1 MRDRVLRDFEASE
14 IQEIAETLSSWQSG
28 EDYKDIAGYCKSATL
43 EEIRKNDYILT
54 PGRYVGAPEAEDDGI
69 PFAEKMEQLSSKLK
83 TQFDESAE
91 LEAKID
97 RKSTRLNSSHVACS
111 Y

>member
-28 EDYKDIAGYCKSATL
+28 EDYKDITGYCKSATL

-54 PGRYVGAPEAEDDGI
+54 PGRYVGAPEAEDEGI
-69 PFAEKMEQLSSKLK
+69 PFAAKTEQLRATVK
-83 TQFDESAE
+83 TQFEERAE
-91 LEAKID
+91 LEAKI
-97 RKSTRLNSSHVACS
+97 KKNVG
-111 Y
+111 